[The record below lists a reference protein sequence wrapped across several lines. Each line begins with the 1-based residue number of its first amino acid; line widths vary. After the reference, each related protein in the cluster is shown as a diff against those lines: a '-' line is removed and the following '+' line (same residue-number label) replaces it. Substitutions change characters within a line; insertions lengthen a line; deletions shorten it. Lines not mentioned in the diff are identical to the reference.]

1 MSMPALSSH
10 ADLYLGLHAARR
22 YGAAFV
28 DQALTG
34 SFRQRLAAEVNAGP
48 FAAMS
53 AYEGRAQQEGE
64 LYHLRADRHDDVA
77 AYPSLRQLGEEFRAA
92 VRNRERI
99 PELTGWLPNEIHV
112 QRYPARAL
120 GITPHLDLKR
130 YGLLIA
136 IFTAAGSASFTWC
149 ADRSGTAY
157 EQWQAGPGSLVL
169 LRAPG
174 LGGADDGRPLHTV
187 SGPET
192 GERISVTFRMNT
204 RTQ

>member
-1 MSMPALSSH
+1 MPALSPH
-10 ADLYLGLHAARR
+10 TQLHLGLDAVRR

-28 DQALTG
+28 DEALNE
-34 SFRQRLAAEVNAGP
+34 SFRQRLAAEVSAGP

-64 LYHLRADRHDDVA
+64 LFHLHGDLAG
-77 AYPSLRQLGEEFRAA
+77 YPAVDQLRSELVAA
-92 VRNRERI
+92 VRDRERI
-99 PELTGWLPNEIHV
+99 PELAGWLPNEIHV

-149 ADRSGTAY
+149 ADRAGTVH
-157 EQWQAGPGSLVL
+157 EQWEAGPGSVVL

-204 RTQ
+204 RPQ